1 MPKPP
6 KANET
11 GESSLTSGNTAVLQ
25 AIDALKSELLSKI
38 DDKAEMQKNELA
50 KQIRSLRDE
59 VKASIEQ
66 ANNRVSMLEERMAS
80 LEEGTNTCSDGVTEL
95 EQQVAELNHQILSLT
110 EKTEDLEARSRR
122 DNLRIFGIKEGRE
135 GGAKVS
141 TFIAELLQHVLNL
154 ATPPVIDRAHRTSPQ
169 TTKAG
174 PNQPPRAFVVKCHY
188 FQEKEAILRKA
199 ASKKLVSKD
208 GDTIRMFPDFTQSV
222 ARQRAAFGPAR
233 QILRQCEGVKY
244 GLLYPARLKITT
256 PDGVQQMF
264 SDPVKAT
271 AFAKGLMAP

>member
-1 MPKPP
+1 
-6 KANET
+6 
-11 GESSLTSGNTAVLQ
+11 
-25 AIDALKSELLSKI
+25 
-38 DDKAEMQKNELA
+38 MQKNELA

-95 EQQVAELNHQILSLT
+95 EQQ
-110 EKTEDLEARSRR
+110 
-122 DNLRIFGIKEGRE
+122 
-135 GGAKVS
+135 
-141 TFIAELLQHVLNL
+141 
-154 ATPPVIDRAHRTSPQ
+154 
-169 TTKAG
+169 
-174 PNQPPRAFVVKCHY
+174 
-188 FQEKEAILRKA
+188 
-199 ASKKLVSKD
+199 D
-208 GDTIRMFPDFTQSV
+208 GDTIRIFPDFTQSV